1 MPGRSNLRLVVA
13 IVAVVAAVAVGVT
26 AVWSV
31 AGAFSRW
38 NVRSVIAALH
48 RNGPPIQTGH
58 KVLSVLDLQR
68 VVLATSAGDIQVS
81 TAKMHRI
88 HLTWSVPG
96 KPQRAIVVHP
106 VPGGEEIDFV
116 PPDVPVMV
124 GDTNLLTVTL
134 PESLAVTV
142 DSDSGDIDADGN
154 YNALATT
161 SDSGD
166 LHVSDFRG
174 QLTAQADSGDIYL
187 TDAVAEGP
195 LTLRTGSG
203 DIDFSGDPGLAAT
216 VSSDSGD
223 VDMAIRPGG
232 LLSVDV
238 TVDSGDVSSGF
249 PQVRGNPDGT
259 EFQGRIGTGTPGT
272 LAVTTSSGDVRLQP
286 QP

>member
-1 MPGRSNLRLVVA
+1 MPGRSNLRLVIA
-13 IVAVVAAVAVGVT
+13 IVAVLAAVAVGIT

-48 RNGPPIQTGH
+48 RSGPPVHTGH
-58 KVLSVLDLQR
+58 KVLSVPDLQR
-68 VVLATSAGDIQVS
+68 VVLAASAGDIKVS
-81 TAKMHRI
+81 TAHVRDI
-88 HLTWSVPG
+88 RLNWSVTG
-96 KPQRAIVVHP
+96 KPQRAIVAHP

-116 PPDVPVMV
+116 PPEVRVMV

-134 PESLAVTV
+134 PEGLAVTV

-154 YNALATT
+154 YKALATT

-166 LHVSDFRG
+166 LHLSDFRG
-174 QLTAQADSGDIYL
+174 QLSAQADSGDIYV

-195 LTLRTGSG
+195 LVLRTGSG
-203 DIDFSGDPGLAAT
+203 DIDFSGDPGLAAN
-216 VSSDSGD
+216 VSADSGD
-223 VDMAIRPGG
+223 VVMAIRPGG

-238 TVDSGDVSSGF
+238 TVDSGDVSSVF
-249 PQVRGNPDGT
+249 PQIHGSPDGS

-272 LAVTTSSGDVRLQP
+272 LDVTASSGDVRLQP